1 MVIPGGMYCNQ
12 DCEFFEGNV
21 IFIQGITL
29 KKHEYTDKS
38 TCTAL
43 VYAVTC
49 NFHFYLHTNFRVHEQ
64 HVWFMNRVKGLI
76 KGMAIPSPNFA
87 CP

>member
-1 MVIPGGMYCNQ
+1 MACIVIRIVSSLKEMLSLFKG
-12 DCEFFEGNV
+12 F
-21 IFIQGITL
+21 TL

-49 NFHFYLHTNFRVHEQ
+49 NFHFYLHTNFCVHEQ